1 MSTLERAIAIAAE
14 GHAGQVDKAGNP
26 YVLHP
31 IRVMLRLRTNEE
43 RMAGVLHDV
52 VEDCGW
58 SIEDLR
64 SEGFSDAV
72 LRAVDAV
79 TRREGETY
87 DEFVARA
94 AADPIGRRVK
104 LADLEDNCD
113 LSRISHPVEKDFAR
127 IEKYRRA
134 IGMIRAL
141 EDTGETSAP
150 PNKSR

>member
-14 GHAGQVDKAGNP
+14 GHAGQIDKAGQP

-31 IRVMLRLRTNEE
+31 LRVMLRPDTTDE
-43 RMAGVLHDV
+43 RIAGVLHDV

-58 SIEDLR
+58 TLDDLR
-64 SEGFSDAV
+64 AEGFSEAV

-79 TRREGETY
+79 TSREGEDY
-87 DEFVARA
+87 DHFVARA
-94 AADPIGRRVK
+94 AANPIGRKVK

-113 LSRISHPVEKDFAR
+113 LRRISHPTEKDHAR

-134 IGMIRAL
+134 IRTIRAL
-141 EDTGETSAP
+141 DQAEPA
-150 PNKSR
+150 